1 MQRYKFNTSTRKDSE
16 SVATYV
22 AELKRLGEH
31 CQFGDK
37 LHEMV
42 RDRLVCGVNDI
53 RIQNRLLQE
62 SSSLTYE
69 KAAKDAAALHR
80 QVPVP
85 ALPIQQLKARQ
96 KRFTVT
102 CYRCGG
108 NHLANSCS
116 FQKAEC
122 RACGT

>member
-1 MQRYKFNTSTRKDSE
+1 M
-16 SVATYV
+16 
-22 AELKRLGEH
+22 
-31 CQFGDK
+31 
-37 LHEMV
+37 
-42 RDRLVCGVNDI
+42 
-53 RIQNRLLQE
+53 QE

-69 KAAKDAAALHR
+69 KAFEISQSIELAAKDAAALHR

-85 ALPIQQLKARQ
+85 ALPIQQLKARP
-96 KRFTVT
+96 KRFTFT

-122 RACGT
+122 RACGKIGHIAKVCKSKQPSRQPQGGTLKSSKKPSVYALTSKPTSN